1 MQSKSTGQNALSHV
15 FCLRIDENLSK
26 ETKMAGFLDDT
37 DRALLGLLARNAR
50 APASELARRLNLA
63 RTTVQARIEK
73 LERTGVIKGYTVR
86 AETSPGAMIR
96 AYVLVQVE
104 PRHAASVG
112 ARLARMREVE
122 SLHTTSGRFDLAA
135 QIGAPDTSRL
145 DEALDRIAMVEGVR
159 GIETLVQLSTKVDR
173 RW

>member
-1 MQSKSTGQNALSHV
+1 MSES
-15 FCLRIDENLSK
+15 
-26 ETKMAGFLDDT
+26 LDDT

-86 AETSPGAMIR
+86 AETAAGAMIR
-96 AYVLVQVE
+96 AYVLIQVE

-112 ARLARMREVE
+112 AQLSRMRELE

-135 QIGAPDTSRL
+135 QVAAPDTSQL
-145 DEALDRIAMVEGVR
+145 DAALDRIAMVEGVR

>member
-1 MQSKSTGQNALSHV
+1 MTES
-15 FCLRIDENLSK
+15 I
-26 ETKMAGFLDDT
+26 DDT

-50 APASELARRLNLA
+50 SPATELARKLNLA

-73 LERTGVIKGYTVR
+73 LERAGVIRGYTVR
-86 AETSPGAMIR
+86 TETAPGAMIR

-104 PRHAASVG
+104 PRYAGPVAATIS
-112 ARLARMREVE
+112 RMKEVE

-135 QIGAPDTSRL
+135 QVGAPDTAQL
-145 DEALDRIAMVEGVR
+145 DAALDRIAMIEGVR
-159 GIETLVQLSTKVDR
+159 GIETLVQLTTKVDR